1 MLVNLYYV
9 ECQRR
14 DKHCEGPRI
23 KFGNGEDRLITSSA
37 EECGRLC
44 GHIHEKNIPGVSK
57 CERWAYWGKAK
68 GCYMYQINDCDY
80 IEDYDDDDNNVA
92 GDWMCPGVEGKFNPY
107 PCRSRP
113 WHHQIICKRVFPSLV
128 YFQTIHIFLDC
139 TLARV
144 GPSPSDSTATITIED
159 NFKCPTEIDR
169 SQPQENREDKFSVVQ
184 TGSSLTITQIGS
196 GLSNWDLNLQ
206 FLCCG
211 GKDTFQSFN
220 F

>member
-1 MLVNLYYV
+1 MITMLQAIGCVLELKV
-9 ECQRR
+9 SLA
-14 DKHCEGPRI
+14 
-23 KFGNGEDRLITSSA
+23 LIHV
-37 EECGRLC
+37 G
-44 GHIHEKNIPGVSK
+44 
-57 CERWAYWGKAK
+57 AY
-68 GCYMYQINDCDY
+68 MHF
-80 IEDYDDDDNNVA
+80 NV
-92 GDWMCPGVEGKFNPY
+92 
-107 PCRSRP
+107 
-113 WHHQIICKRVFPSLV
+113 ICKLVFPRLV

>member
-1 MLVNLYYV
+1 MMITMLQAIGCVLELKV
-9 ECQRR
+9 SSTLIHVDQ
-14 DKHCEGPRI
+14 DHCTT
-23 KFGNGEDRLITSSA
+23 KF
-37 EECGRLC
+37 
-44 GHIHEKNIPGVSK
+44 K
-57 CERWAYWGKAK
+57 
-68 GCYMYQINDCDY
+68 
-80 IEDYDDDDNNVA
+80 
-92 GDWMCPGVEGKFNPY
+92 
-107 PCRSRP
+107 
-113 WHHQIICKRVFPSLV
+113 KRVFPSLV